1 MYDEE
6 IEKAILFYIIFEKE
20 VFNLTEKDFIN
31 KGNKKIINAINEL
44 KIKKEDISML
54 TIKNKINSKSN
65 KILTYISSLGEYI
78 YKTNPDVA
86 YKILKEKTKKRE
98 VLELAK
104 KIQREIIEVENID
117 IYIEKLIS
125 ALQKIELQTEKE
137 EKFVQLIAK
146 TAEQIE
152 KNINKKEDFSFH
164 TGFFDLDKLTDG
176 LHEGELTII
185 GARPRSWKN
194 DILFAD
200 STKNRRKR

>member
-20 VFNLTEKDFIN
+20 EFNLTENDFTN
-31 KGNKKIINAINEL
+31 KENKKVINAINEL

-65 KILTYISSLGEYI
+65 KILPYISSFGEYI
-78 YKTNPDVA
+78 YKTNPNTA
-86 YKILKEKTKKRE
+86 YKMLKEKTKKRE

-104 KIQREIIEVENID
+104 KIQKEILEVESID

-125 ALQKIELQTEKE
+125 KLQKIELQTETE
-137 EKFVQLIAK
+137 EKFVQLIAR

-194 DILFAD
+194 NVFFTNC
-200 STKNRRKR
+200 TKNC